1 MARAPTTA
9 AALLARFDP
18 DWLDLMYNNRRRV
31 PEHGEYFAR
40 WAAASQQA
48 RTPQAVLGQRFGP
61 GPQET
66 LDVFP
71 ASSGRVPAGDLA
83 PVLVFIHGG
92 YWRSL
97 DKSDH
102 SFVAPVFNRQGV
114 CVVVPNYD
122 LCPAV
127 TVPDIV
133 LQMVRALA
141 WTWRHIAQWGGD
153 PTRIMLVGHSAGGQL
168 AAQLL
173 NTRWSQVGADLPADL
188 VRHALSVSGLFD
200 LEPLMHTPSL
210 SEALRLTPEQVAR
223 VSPAWQPA
231 PQAGTLCAVAGSD
244 ESSEFMRHN
253 RLIRR
258 AWGRRVVPVCEALPG
273 LNHFSVLDALVQ
285 PGHRLHQ
292 LALAGLQRR
301 A

>member
-1 MARAPTTA
+1 MAPARSSA

-31 PEHGEYFAR
+31 PEHGAYFAR

-48 RTPQAVLGQRFGP
+48 RTGPVALDQRFGP

-71 ASSGRVPAGDLA
+71 AAPGVAPGARA

-97 DKSDH
+97 DKADH
-102 SFVAPVFNRQGV
+102 SFVAPAFTRQGV

-127 TVPDIV
+127 TVPDIA

-153 PTRIMLVGHSAGGQL
+153 PSRITVVGHSAGGHL

-173 NTRWSQVGADLPADL
+173 NTRWTQVGADLPPNL
-188 VRHALSVSGLFD
+188 LRQALSVSGLFD

-210 SEALRLTPEQVAR
+210 RDALRLTPEQVAR
-223 VSPAWQPA
+223 VSPAWQVA
-231 PQAGTLCAVAGSD
+231 PTQGTLYAVEGGD
-244 ESSEFMRHN
+244 ESSEFKRHN
-253 RLIRR
+253 QLIRR
-258 AWGRRVVPVCEALPG
+258 AWGRRVVPVCETLPG

-285 PGHRLHQ
+285 PGHRLNQ
-292 LALAGLQRR
+292 LARQLLQRP